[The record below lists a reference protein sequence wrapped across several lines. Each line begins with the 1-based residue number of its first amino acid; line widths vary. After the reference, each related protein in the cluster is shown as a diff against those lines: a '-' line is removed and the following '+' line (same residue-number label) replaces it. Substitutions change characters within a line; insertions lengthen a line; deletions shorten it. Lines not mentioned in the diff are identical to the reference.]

1 MEKTF
6 VILEQAKDK
15 KVKMEI
21 DMKLY
26 FAPIDGVTGRIYRN
40 AFTKFFVSP
49 DKYFAPFISPCHN
62 PKLKGKEI
70 RELLPEN
77 NENINLVPQIMANNP
92 EIS

>member
-1 MEKTF
+1 
-6 VILEQAKDK
+6 
-15 KVKMEI
+15 
-21 DMKLY
+21 MKLY

-70 RELLPEN
+70 
-77 NENINLVPQIMANNP
+77 Q
-92 EIS
+92 

>member
-1 MEKTF
+1 
-6 VILEQAKDK
+6 
-15 KVKMEI
+15 
-21 DMKLY
+21 MKLY

-77 NENINLVPQIMANNP
+77 NENMLQIDFSVSQPVSDTVWLP
-92 EIS
+92 ECF